1 MNKSTFLTSLA
12 LVTVLAIV
20 LIFLNLSEVHELPSV
35 VKRTNEVVDL
45 RAESSAAESKVPPER
60 AALAV
65 TLEPQS
71 SFESNEN
78 LTGESDTVATDSVEA
93 DAEATRHVASLTAML
108 QEEQSARRRLESKL
122 AELETTLAS
131 LERRLTT
138 LISDSRGNSQT
149 LGNSS
154 GTDRGGVDT
163 ESLMAAGFSAP
174 EAENLAQ
181 RWGQQQMDLLYL
193 RDQAIREGWIDTPR
207 YREAAQDLRDGNAS
221 LREELGDDAYDRL
234 LYASGQPNRL
244 AITSV
249 FESSPGQVSGLQPGD
264 VIISYDGTPVRSGSD
279 VRDATTDG
287 DPGEPVM
294 MEILRDGQPI
304 EINIPRGPIG
314 IQMDAVSVAP
324 D

>member
-1 MNKSTFLTSLA
+1 M
-12 LVTVLAIV
+12 
-20 LIFLNLSEVHELPSV
+20 
-35 VKRTNEVVDL
+35 
-45 RAESSAAESKVPPER
+45 ESKLPPER

-65 TLEPQS
+65 TMKPQPSLEPD
-71 SFESNEN
+71 EN
-78 LTGESDTVATDSVEA
+78 TAVESDTTATDFLAA
-93 DAEATRHVASLTAML
+93 DAEDSRHVASLVAML

-122 AELETTLAS
+122 VELETTLVS

-138 LISDSRGNSQT
+138 LIRDNGSNDQARGNR
-149 LGNSS
+149 LDPNG
-154 GTDRGGVDT
+154 RVDT
-163 ESLMAAGFSAP
+163 ESLIAAGFSAP

-193 RDQAIREGWIDTPR
+193 RDQAIREDWIDTPR
-207 YREAAQDLRDGNAS
+207 YREAARDLREGGLS
-221 LREELGDDAYDRL
+221 LREELGDDTYDRL

-249 FESSPGQVSGLQPGD
+249 FESSPGQVSGLRPGD
-264 VIISYDGTPVRSGSD
+264 VIVSYDGMPVRSGTD

-287 DPGEPVM
+287 TPGEPVT
-294 MEILRDGQPI
+294 MELLRDGEPI

-314 IQMDAVSVAP
+314 IQMDAVSIAP